1 MLSSL
6 PLETAIVMTDIGMTV
21 SSSGR
26 GVMVTYETRIR
37 EARPGLS
44 PSFLRLADFLLDSYA
59 QAAFLTATELAH
71 ILDVDP
77 ATVVRFSQHLGYRG
91 YPELQREVRTKV
103 KNELLVERK
112 AEPGTAAE
120 AALNAL
126 LEVERGLELARRG
139 FPMEAA
145 EGLIIALDEAERVI
159 VMAEGLATPPARS
172 LAAWLESVGYTIH
185 LTGGSPPDLA
195 RAVAGIRA
203 GDFALAVVVLEE
215 TDFIA
220 RALAEAKAAGAR
232 TGAITAKPSSEAARH
247 ADLILTSHA
256 NPESGVGQI
265 LVECMVYALIQM
277 LIKARPGRFEKTFDR
292 VRKLTQSMIG
302 RQIE

>member
-1 MLSSL
+1 MSD
-6 PLETAIVMTDIGMTV
+6 TGMKV
-21 SSSGR
+21 SKSGR
-26 GVMVTYETRIR
+26 GVMTTYETRIR
-37 EARPGLS
+37 KAHPGLS
-44 PSFLRLADFLLDSYA
+44 PSFTRLANFLLDSYA

-71 ILDVDP
+71 TLDIDP
-77 ATVVRFSQHLGYRG
+77 ATVVRFSQHIGYRG

-112 AEPGTAAE
+112 VEPGSPAE

-126 LEVERGLELARRG
+126 LEVERGLELTRRG
-139 FPMEAA
+139 FPMEAG
-145 EGLIIALDEAERVI
+145 ESLIIALDEAERVI
-159 VMAEGLATPPARS
+159 VMAEGLANPPARS

-203 GDFALAVVVLEE
+203 GDFVLAVVVLEE

-220 RALAEAKAAGAR
+220 RALAEAKSAGAR
-232 TGAITAKPSSEAARH
+232 TGVITAKPSSEAARH

-265 LVECMVYALIQM
+265 LVESMVYALIQM
-277 LIKARPGRFEKTFDR
+277 LIKARPGRFEKIFDR

-302 RQIE
+302 QHIE